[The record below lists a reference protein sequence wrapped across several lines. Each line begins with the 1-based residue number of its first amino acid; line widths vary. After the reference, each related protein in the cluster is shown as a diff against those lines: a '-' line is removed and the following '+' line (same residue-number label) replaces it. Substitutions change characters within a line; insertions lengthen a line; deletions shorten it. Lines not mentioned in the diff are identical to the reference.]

1 MKLLNFTIIKLTL
14 CLVIGI
20 IIGFSFTFSLIEIT
34 TALCVTIIGL
44 STSYYYLKS
53 RYKDSSVFGC
63 FAFAAVLCIGVLST
77 IITDETLQSSHYKNS
92 DINLNN
98 YNEFSFKVEKRL
110 KPDLY
115 NTKYIVRITTLNTI
129 KASGLILLN
138 IKKDSTS
145 YELNIGA
152 SYATKHKFVAIQ
164 KPKNPFQF
172 NYNKYLKER
181 QVHHQVYSIQTELLA
196 IESNSKTLS
205 SFADN
210 FRKII
215 NSKLIKAGFRPD
227 ALSIINALLLGQ
239 RQDISPEIY
248 NNYVNAGTIHI
259 LAVSGLHVGIVFL
272 ILGFL
277 LQPLHR
283 FKYGKHFIK
292 PTIIVLFLWGFAI
305 VAGLS
310 PSVTRAVSMFSIIA
324 IAQHLKR
331 PTNIYNT
338 ITISAFIILLINP
351 IFIFDIGFQMSY
363 LAVLAIVSIQPLL
376 YKLWQPKNYLV
387 DKPWQI
393 FTVTL
398 AAQLGVAPISLFY
411 FHQFPGLFFVSNLVI
426 IPFLG
431 LILGFGLL
439 VIFLALIDKLPN
451 FLVESFG
458 FVIDCLNSFIAWIAK
473 FEDFLFRDIS
483 FSIYHVLA
491 SYLIIITIIKLWKNR
506 TVYTIKLSLF
516 SVFIFSAVLVY
527 TKYNTTTSEFVIFN
541 KSRKTVLG
549 KKINRQLTVNHNL
562 NNFNFDEEQI
572 LKNYKVGHFI
582 NYIETDSI
590 YSVYNLNNELLLVI
604 DSSSA
609 YKVKEFKPDYILLRN
624 SPKLNLNRLIDSL
637 NPKLIIADASNYKS
651 YVQRWKATC
660 EHKKIPFH
668 STYEKGAFI
677 LK

>member
-196 IESNSKTLS
+196 IKSNSKTLS

-351 IFIFDIGFQMSY
+351 IFIFDVGFQMSY

-458 FVIDCLNSFIAWIAK
+458 FVIDCLNSFIAWIAQ

-590 YSVYNLNNELLLVI
+590 YSVYNFNNELLLVI

>member
-1 MKLLNFTIIKLTL
+1 MKLLNFTIIKLSL

-53 RYKDSSVFGC
+53 RYKDSSVFGF
-63 FAFAAVLCIGVLST
+63 FAFAAILCIGVLST
-77 IITDETLQSSHYKNS
+77 ITTDETLQSSHYKNS

-451 FLVESFG
+451 FLVENFG
-458 FVIDCLNSFIAWIAK
+458 FVIDCLNSFIAWIAQ

-483 FSIYHVLA
+483 FSIYHALA
-491 SYLIIITIIKLWKNR
+491 SYLIIIAIIKLWKNR
-506 TVYTIKLSLF
+506 SVYNIKLSLF
-516 SVFIFSAVLVY
+516 SVFIFSAVLVH
-527 TKYNTTTSEFVIFN
+527 TKYNTTTSEFVVFN

-549 KKINRQLTVNHNL
+549 KKTNRQLTVNHNL

-590 YSVYNLNNELLLVI
+590 YSVYNFNNELLLVI

-609 YKVKEFKPDYILLRN
+609 YNVKEFKSDYILLRN

-651 YVQRWKATC
+651 YVQSWKATC

>member
-115 NTKYIVRITTLNTI
+115 NTKYIVRITALNTI

-196 IESNSKTLS
+196 IKSNSKTLS

-458 FVIDCLNSFIAWIAK
+458 FVIDCLNSFIAWIAQ

-483 FSIYHVLA
+483 FSIYHALA
-491 SYLIIITIIKLWKNR
+491 SYLIIIAIIKLWKNR
-506 TVYTIKLSLF
+506 SVYNIKLSLF

-527 TKYNTTTSEFVIFN
+527 TKYNTTKSEFVVFN

-590 YSVYNLNNELLLVI
+590 YSVYNFNNELLLVI

-609 YKVKEFKPDYILLRN
+609 YNVKEFKPDYILLRN

>member
-77 IITDETLQSSHYKNS
+77 ITTDETLQSSHYKNS

-196 IESNSKTLS
+196 IKSNSKTLS

-351 IFIFDIGFQMSY
+351 IFIFDVGFQMSY

-458 FVIDCLNSFIAWIAK
+458 FVIDCLNSFIAWIAQ

-483 FSIYHVLA
+483 FSIYHALA
-491 SYLIIITIIKLWKNR
+491 SYLIIIAIIKLWKNR
-506 TVYTIKLSLF
+506 SVYNIKLSLF

-527 TKYNTTTSEFVIFN
+527 TKYNTTKSEFVVFN

-609 YKVKEFKPDYILLRN
+609 YNVKEFKSDYILLRN